1 MITMKSSGNFN
12 NTSKFLKGVTTSNHM
27 RIFEKYGRIGVDAL
41 STATPFDSGET
52 AKSWKYQIEQYKG
65 GVALSWINTNTNDGV
80 SIAIILQYGHATGS
94 GAYVQGHDYINPAIR
109 PIFNNI
115 TNEMW
120 REVTK
125 R

>member
-1 MITMKSSGNFN
+1 MITMTSSGDFK
-12 NTSKFLKGVTTSNHM
+12 NTSKFLKGVVTSNYKY
-27 RIFEKYGRIGVDAL
+27 IFEKYGRMGVNAL
-41 STATPFDSGET
+41 SAATPFDSGET
-52 AKSWKYQIEQYKG
+52 AKSWKYKIKQYKG
-65 GVALSWINTNTNDGV
+65 GASISWINTNTNDGV

-94 GAYVQGHDYINPAIR
+94 GAYVQGRDYINPAIR
-109 PIFNNI
+109 PIFDGI